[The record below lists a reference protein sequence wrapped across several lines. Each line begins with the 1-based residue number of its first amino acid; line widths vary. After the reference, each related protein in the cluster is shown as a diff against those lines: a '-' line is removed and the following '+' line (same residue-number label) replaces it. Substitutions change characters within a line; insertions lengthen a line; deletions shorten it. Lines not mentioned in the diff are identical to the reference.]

1 MHFLAHIRNQTIY
14 FIIHSAPWLR
24 TNFFFSLL
32 LVTFCQ
38 SSCFV
43 IFVKPESK
51 LSTLSYYSRFPVGQM
66 LLPLLHLLIECLKSK
81 LSVSYSN
88 DGNGQKETILHCSQ
102 LQDDCDVFK

>member
-14 FIIHSAPWLR
+14 FILHSAPWLR

-51 LSTLSYYSRFPVGQM
+51 LYTFSSVNYSRFPVCQM
-66 LLPLLHLLIECLKSK
+66 MQPLLHMLIECLKSK
-81 LSVSYSN
+81 LSVSYS
-88 DGNGQKETILHCSQ
+88 K
-102 LQDDCDVFK
+102 